1 MRDKSVNTEARSK
14 RIVEALRTAGA
25 SGKGIRIDAK
35 NIVFGRGSSIG
46 SNGESRL
53 PRKTVIDIMNNAL
66 ARKGT
71 SKE

>member
-1 MRDKSVNTEARSK
+1 MGKKLINTRVTPERVTEAFRMQGSVK
-14 RIVEALRTAGA
+14 E
-25 SGKGIRIDAK
+25 GIRIDAK

-46 SNGESRL
+46 SNGEFRL